1 MKKSSTS
8 LFAIRIRNLE
18 HDVLVL
24 KGSSANAAS
33 ALLTGKICL
42 SIKDHITMKKMNL
55 RLVATIKIQQSDV
68 CVNSKGQ
75 TSRPINLEKKLYE
88 HTWDN
93 IEINQYLDNM
103 YENTA
108 NNSSTALSKS
118 STNLK
123 SLGGLRSISQ
133 TNLSSMYNHTS
144 GNSSQTSFASTS
156 NLTKSHTL
164 LLGNYEF
171 PFSAILPGNIPES
184 VEGLPGVSVIYRL
197 EASIDKGK
205 LFHNNIIARKRLRV
219 IRTLTTDAVELSESV
234 AVDNTWPGKVEYSLN
249 VPTKAVSIGST
260 VPISFMLVPLLKGLR
275 LGKITIQLIELYSYV
290 GYIPPAYSNERII
303 VEKSIKKP
311 DEDDPNF
318 QLDKWEINHHLRL
331 PTSLAKVTQ
340 DCDIEPYLK
349 VRHKLKFTI
358 GLINP
363 DGHVSELRASLP
375 LQLFISP
382 FVQIVG
388 THDPEDD
395 EVVEHGHHSRLGDTN
410 CGEDILFNSPSSAS
424 LNELASGG
432 SSTTSFQGLIAPP
445 VYEKHIYDK
454 LWLDFSPIE
463 SPVTSG
469 TATPQSIQAENPED
483 SADVHQLFSML
494 PIDSQQLSQRL
505 GQLSIQRQS
514 QENAHST
521 DLTSDL
527 TQARQ
532 RATFNLDGDASDF
545 NNIPSRSQLSS
556 LMHRN
561 QLTSPTVQSP
571 PMHLSRVNSLESLY
585 DKSELS
591 KVPSYS
597 QAMKT
602 DAEDDLSPPYVP
614 PLPGSN
620 INLHELNKTFEKLG
634 ASTPTNTLKNKPFL
648 SSRGYSSANMSLS
661 SSNNSSPSQSRSQS
675 SLNLLTPSGASL
687 TRTSSKR
694 SLVNYGQASAVPGGS
709 SIPLSKSPTQSP
721 IKPAEINASSSVN
734 SAINM
739 PSPGASNRAASA
751 PPIRSTSSLSLHNL
765 SFINKK
771 KHTKN

>member
-1 MKKSSTS
+1 
-8 LFAIRIRNLE
+8 
-18 HDVLVL
+18 
-24 KGSSANAAS
+24 
-33 ALLTGKICL
+33 
-42 SIKDHITMKKMNL
+42 MNL
-55 RLVATIKIQQSDV
+55 RLVATIKIQQPDV

-75 TSRPINLEKKLYE
+75 TSRPIHFEKKLYE
-88 HTWDN
+88 YTWDN
-93 IEINQYLDNM
+93 IEINQYLDHM

-108 NNSSTALSKS
+108 TNSSAMLSSS

-123 SLGGLRSISQ
+123 SLSGLRSISQ
-133 TNLSSMYNHTS
+133 TNISSIYNHNS
-144 GNSSQTSFASTS
+144 GNSSQTSFASTT

-184 VEGLPGVSVIYRL
+184 VEGLPGFSVIYRL

-205 LFHNNIIARKRLRV
+205 LFHNNIIAKKRLRV

-275 LGKITIQLIELYSYV
+275 LGSITIQLVELYSYM
-290 GYIPPAYSNERII
+290 GTIPLPYSNERTI
-303 VEKSIKKP
+303 VEKFIEKP
-311 DEDDPNF
+311 EEDDPNF
-318 QLDKWEINHHLRL
+318 QLDKWEISHHLRL

-349 VRHKLKFTI
+349 VRHKLKFAI

-388 THDPEDD
+388 THDPDD
-395 EVVEHGHHSRLGDTN
+395 EEVVEHGHHSRLGDTN
-410 CGEDILFNSPSSAS
+410 DGEDILFNSPSSVS
-424 LNELASGG
+424 VNELASGG

-463 SPVTSG
+463 SPLTSG
-469 TATPQSIQAENPED
+469 TATPKSIQTENPED
-483 SADVHQLFSML
+483 STDVHQLFSML

-505 GQLSIQRQS
+505 GQLSIQRQT
-514 QENAHST
+514 QEFVHNT
-521 DLTSDL
+521 DQASDS
-527 TQARQ
+527 TQARH
-532 RATFNLDGDASDF
+532 RATFDLDGDAQDLTQ
-545 NNIPSRSQLSS
+545 IPPRSQLSS
-556 LMHRN
+556 LMHRT
-561 QLTSPTVQSP
+561 QLASPTVQSP

-585 DKSELS
+585 DKTELS
-591 KVPSYS
+591 KVPSYT

-620 INLHELNKTFEKLG
+620 INLYEVNKTFEKLST
-634 ASTPTNTLKNKPFL
+634 STPTGTLKKNKSFL
-648 SSRGYSSANMSLS
+648 SSRGNSSANMSLS
-661 SSNNSSPSQSRSQS
+661 SSNNSSPPQSRNQS
-675 SLNLLTPSGASL
+675 SLNFLTPSGASL
-687 TRTSSKR
+687 TRNSSKR
-694 SLVNYGQASAVPGGS
+694 SLVNFGQTSGVSGGS
-709 SIPLSKSPTQSP
+709 STPLSKSPIQSP
-721 IKPAEINASSSVN
+721 LKLTEIGSSPSVN

-739 PSPGASNRAASA
+739 LSPGASNRAANA

-771 KHTKN
+771 KHSKN